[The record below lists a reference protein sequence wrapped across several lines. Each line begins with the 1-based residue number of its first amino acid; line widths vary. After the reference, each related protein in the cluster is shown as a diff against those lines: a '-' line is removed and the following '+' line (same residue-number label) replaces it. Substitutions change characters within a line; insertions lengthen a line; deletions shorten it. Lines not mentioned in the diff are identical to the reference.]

1 MEHPTEMQIWR
12 LVASIQKLRGNS
24 QAMKFAE
31 TAADNLR
38 KLVGTGVFGSLT
50 GPQLTLMRSISNDAA
65 LNDSDHAVAKALLM
79 AFDSQLRYVKL
90 SNSEIVSRTGLSS
103 STARAALKRLVA
115 AGYFRAS
122 APTEREWADSDHTTK
137 HEPIWCA

>member
-12 LVASIQKLRGNS
+12 LVASIQKLKGNS

-50 GPQLTLMRSISNDAA
+50 GPQLTFMRSLSSDAA
-65 LNDSDHAVAKALLM
+65 LNGSDHAVAKALLM
-79 AFDSQLRYVKL
+79 AFDSRLGYAKL
-90 SNSEIVSRTGLSS
+90 SNSEIVSRTGLSA
-103 STARAALKRLVA
+103 STVRAALKRLVA
-115 AGYFRAS
+115 AGYFRAI
-122 APTEREWADSDHTTK
+122 APTDREWADSDHTTK